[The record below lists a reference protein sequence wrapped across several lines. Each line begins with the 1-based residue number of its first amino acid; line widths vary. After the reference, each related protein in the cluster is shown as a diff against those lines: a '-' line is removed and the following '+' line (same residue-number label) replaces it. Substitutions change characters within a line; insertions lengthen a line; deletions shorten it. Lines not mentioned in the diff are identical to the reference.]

1 MQLCE
6 DNPNT
11 SYLTNYIGISKL
23 LDFFEKKKIRSI
35 FISSSQVYDGNKQFP
50 KEDEIV
56 NPKNIYGFHKSL
68 IEKKIINEKL
78 NSVILRVSK
87 IICKEDAG
95 TFKIWKDKLIQGVV
109 IHAATNIKLS
119 PVTTLDLSQIIYLFL
134 KRQLLGIWNISAS
147 NEISYYQAAQML
159 AQNIGQDKNFVVPQ
173 EVNQVHVPKIF
184 IHNFACLNTE
194 KITRIINLKIKT
206 SEEVFQ
212 NLF

>member
-6 DNPNT
+6 DNPKT

-23 LDFFEKKKIRSI
+23 LNFFEKKKIRSI
-35 FISSSQVYDGNKQFP
+35 FISSSQVYSGINQFP
-50 KEDEIV
+50 REDEII

-95 TFKIWKDKLIQGVV
+95 TFKIWKDKLTQGEM
-109 IHAATNIKLS
+109 IYAATNIKLS
-119 PVTTLDLSQIIYLFL
+119 PVTTLDLSKIIYLFL
-134 KRQLLGIWNISAS
+134 KKQLLGIWNISAS

-159 AQNIGQDKNFVVPQ
+159 AQNISKNKNFVVPE
-173 EVNQVHVPKIF
+173 EVKHVQVPKIF
-184 IHNFACLNTE
+184 IHNFTCLNTE
-194 KITRIINLKIKT
+194 KVSRVINFRIKT

-212 NLF
+212 KLF